1 MLRSVLY
8 GSEAWNIAK
17 KIEYEIGTGKM
28 RVLRI
33 VTGVAAG
40 NTQERR
46 NKK

>member
-8 GSEAWNIAK
+8 GSEAWNMAK
-17 KIEYEIGTGKM
+17 KIEYEIGNGKM

-33 VTGVAAG
+33 HTGVAG
-40 NTQERR
+40 RNTQELR